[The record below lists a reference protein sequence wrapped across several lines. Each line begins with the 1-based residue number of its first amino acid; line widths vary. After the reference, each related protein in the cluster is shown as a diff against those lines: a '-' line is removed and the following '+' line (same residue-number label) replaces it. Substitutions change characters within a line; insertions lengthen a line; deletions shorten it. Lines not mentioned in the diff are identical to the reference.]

1 MLHSTKHKNKF
12 GNFAFLLYLLHMS
25 YIKSSHPY
33 SQFYTSHQDHHWWIQ
48 GQAPFIHLFAIL
60 RGKFCQNTLSCSS
73 KRLKL
78 DCQRWPFS
86 IHRGALTWNILKNR
100 KKSLKICVYAL
111 YLFYLTLQARPARP
125 KMNLDI
131 LEITDFTFFKYGFRF
146 QILSTF
152 TLITNSLHS
161 QRTSSSRSRGKWRW
175 DVLCLLSLT
184 HHNAANLSISWRL
197 QTVQSVAKHDA
208 GTVRE
213 HGRNYRRPDD

>member
-1 MLHSTKHKNKF
+1 
-12 GNFAFLLYLLHMS
+12 MS

-100 KKSLKICVYAL
+100 KKSLKICVYEL

-125 KMNLDI
+125 DLKWI
-131 LEITDFTFFKYGFRF
+131 LIFWKSRILPFSNMGFVSKFFQLLHWSQTHYIHKEHHLQDQEENEDGTYCVYFLSPTTTQLTYQSAEGCRRFSQLRNMTPAQSGNTEETTDDPTTKR
-146 QILSTF
+146 
-152 TLITNSLHS
+152 
-161 QRTSSSRSRGKWRW
+161 RASSIF
-175 DVLCLLSLT
+175 LP
-184 HHNAANLSISWRL
+184 SW
-197 QTVQSVAKHDA
+197 V
-208 GTVRE
+208 
-213 HGRNYRRPDD
+213 